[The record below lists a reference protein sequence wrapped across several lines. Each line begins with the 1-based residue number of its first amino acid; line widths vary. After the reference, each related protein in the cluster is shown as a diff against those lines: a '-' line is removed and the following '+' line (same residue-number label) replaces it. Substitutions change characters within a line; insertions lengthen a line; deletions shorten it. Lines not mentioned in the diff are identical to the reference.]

1 MFRLLNPRFL
11 LEHPRI
17 AKLVLVIFVV
27 VFSYA
32 FYHSRMERRLCQ
44 TACNAQEYAG
54 FRYIVRDKSHPPR
67 CFCLTQEETEQKDII
82 PKGTAIDFLPEHKK
96 R

>member
-17 AKLVLVIFVV
+17 AKLLLVVFVV

-44 TACNAQEYAG
+44 DACNTQEYAG
-54 FRYIVRDKSHPPR
+54 FRYIVKDKSNPPR
-67 CFCLTQEETEQKDII
+67 CFCLTEDEVKQTDIV
-82 PKGTAIDFLPEHKK
+82 PKGTAIEFLPKTTK
-96 R
+96 